1 MKNLLSVGFFLCL
14 LAGFFASCSAEQKHN
29 AAAQIANFKPEQ
41 KEDTR
46 AIAAAATTAKGATE
60 MGYKTLAAFKG
71 GKATMDLAQLAALQD
86 KNVSIVVLYES
97 NAAWAK
103 PFGDGNFA
111 KTGDDRFNGLLE
123 SYELSIVKHF
133 ELDEMNEGIV
143 LEGAQGK
150 VGNPVE
156 AAREISMVD
165 NVLMVE
171 VKEAPVN
178 QKTETVS
185 TGK

>member
-14 LAGFFASCSAEQKHN
+14 LAGFFASCSAEQKQN
-29 AAAQIANFKPEQ
+29 AAAQIANVQPNNS
-41 KEDTR
+41 TNR
-46 AIAAAATTAKGATE
+46 AAEAVAMSAAKGATE

-71 GKATMDLAQLAALQD
+71 GQATMDLAQIAALQD
-86 KNVSIVVLYES
+86 KNVSLVVLYES
-97 NAAWAK
+97 NATWAK
-103 PFGDGNFA
+103 PFGEGNFA

-156 AAREISMVD
+156 AAREISMID

-171 VKEAPVN
+171 VKEVPQN
-178 QKTETVS
+178 TKTETVS